1 MSGRMKEKKNDTE
14 SNKWSNMHNQQNA
27 WATNFHNIKLNV
39 LSKQISIL
47 EEEKKFSKKVC
58 KKKSVKHTII
68 IMHKPKCLYF

>member
-1 MSGRMKEKKNDTE
+1 
-14 SNKWSNMHNQQNA
+14 MHNQQNA

-47 EEEKKFSKKVC
+47 DEKKNLAKKYA

>member
-1 MSGRMKEKKNDTE
+1 MRGRKEEKKNDTE

-47 EEEKKFSKKVC
+47 EEKKIAKKYA
-58 KKKSVKHTII
+58 KKN
-68 IMHKPKCLYF
+68 LLNLQ